1 MDKEI
6 KSAFDELQS
15 TVLEFRRELDNLES
29 KTDPI
34 ANEVIEKM
42 NAAIG
47 DLDAKHQEMAA
58 DREAERK
65 LIEKLEA
72 RIARGGTEYS
82 EREQKKNE
90 HLELFNKW
98 FRAGGP
104 PVGPHAEALKAFEK
118 KDVTGTVPASGGFAV
133 PEAIGTQ
140 IGEFQ
145 KLYSPI
151 RQVARV
157 VMVGTSDYKE
167 LVDIGGED
175 TGWVGETAARTGT
188 NTPSLR
194 ERAPTMGTLYSY
206 PKATEESLDDI
217 FFNVEQW
224 LSTKVAKQMA
234 RTEGEAFVSGDGTN
248 KPTGFL
254 NGTHT
259 AISDE
264 GSPTRGA
271 EALQYVNS
279 GNASALTSDGIIDLV
294 YSLNSY
300 HRAVATFAMNSATT
314 GAVRK
319 LKDSQGQYQWA
330 PGIAAGEPA
339 TLLGYP
345 SLTVEGMPD
354 VAASAYPI
362 AFGDFEEG
370 YLIVDRVGFRISV
383 DNNLTQPGYVKWY
396 LRKRVGGLLLNNNA
410 IKLQR
415 VSA

>member
-1 MDKEI
+1 MQEI
-6 KSAFDELQS
+6 KQAFEELNK
-15 TVLEFRRELDNLES
+15 TVLEMRAEIDKAKGSSDPVALE
-29 KTDPI
+29 K
-34 ANEVIEKM
+34 IEKL

-47 DLDAKHQEMAA
+47 ELDAKHQELHKDML
-58 DREAERK
+58 AEK
-65 LIEKLEA
+65 QLVEELEG
-72 RIARGGTEYS
+72 RLSSNKSGFS
-82 EREQKKNE
+82 EIDQKRNE
-90 HLELFNKW
+90 HRELFVKW
-98 FRAGGP
+98 FRSRGP
-104 PVGPHAEALKAFEK
+104 EFGTEAEQLKAFEK

-133 PEAIGTQ
+133 PEVIGSR
-140 IGEFQ
+140 IAEFQ

-157 VMVGTSDYKE
+157 VTTGTSDYKE

-175 TGWVGETAARTGT
+175 CGWIGETGTRTGT

-194 ERAPTMGTLYSY
+194 ERAPTNGTLYAY

-217 FFNVEQW
+217 FFNVENW

-234 RTEGEAFVSGDGTN
+234 RVEGEAFVLGDGTN

-279 GNASALTSDGIIDLV
+279 GAATALTGDGLIDLV
-294 YSLNSY
+294 YSLNSF
-300 HRAVATFAMNSATT
+300 HRAMGTFVMNSATT

-319 LKDSQGQYQWA
+319 LKDQQDQYLWA
-330 PGIAAGEPA
+330 PGLQAGEPA
-339 TLLGYP
+339 RLLGYP

-354 VAASAYPI
+354 IAASAYPI

-370 YLIVDRVGFRISV
+370 YLIADRVGLRISV
-383 DNNLTQPGYVKWY
+383 DNNLTTPGYVKWY
-396 LRKRVGGLLLNNNA
+396 IRKRVGGILLNNNA

-415 VSA
+415 VSL